1 MKPTLI
7 LIVVMFAIQLAVP
20 GYMIFEQNQILTKG
34 TAYKFKT
41 RPIDPYDP
49 FRGRYVTLS
58 YAADQ
63 EVVPVMEGAEI
74 ESEDW
79 VYALVGVDDE
89 GYAVLEVLTD
99 IKPEDDQD
107 YLYLET
113 FYRSYDG
120 GYLVSLPFDRY
131 FSSEE
136 NAPKIESA
144 VWRRQRDEVEDV
156 YAKVRVYRGKGTI
169 EELMVNDMPI
179 KEYIESQ
186 QEKP

>member
-7 LIVVMFAIQLAVP
+7 LLIVLFAIQLAIP
-20 GYMIFEQNQILTKG
+20 GYMIFEQNQILTEG

-63 EVVPVMEGAEI
+63 EVIPVMEGSNI

-79 VYALVGVDDE
+79 VYALVGVDDD

-99 IKPEDDQD
+99 VKPEEGQD

-113 FYRSYDG
+113 FYRGYDG
-120 GYLVSLPFDRY
+120 GFLVSLPFDRY
-131 FSSEE
+131 FASEE

-144 VWRRQRDEVEDV
+144 VWRRQREQVEDV
-156 YAKVRVYRGKGTI
+156 YAKIRILNGKGTI
-169 EELMVNDMPI
+169 EDLYVNDI
-179 KEYIESQ
+179 LIREYIEKQAESQ
-186 QEKP
+186 